1 MTVPTER
8 TRAVIKLG
16 EAVTELVP
24 LINRRGDYVRVEK
37 ETIRNLVRWLRH
49 YPTVGDMAMSAD
61 YLPEIWGEP

>member
-1 MTVPTER
+1 MPSER

-16 EAVTELVP
+16 EAAAELVP

-49 YPTVGDMAMSAD
+49 YPTEGDLAVSAD
-61 YLPEIWGEP
+61 WLPEIWGEP